1 MTIDE
6 SHKIIKDQ
14 QVKILGKN
22 VQICFYLFE
31 IKLIGFLHS
40 KISLLANFTYSKNS
54 YINAKYSIKKVK
66 VKQIYTIVFI

>member
-1 MTIDE
+1 MF
-6 SHKIIKDQ
+6 KF
-14 QVKILGKN
+14 V
-22 VQICFYLFE
+22 FYTFE

-40 KISLLANFTYSKNS
+40 KTSLLANFTDGKNS